1 MPISEEPY
9 YCHEQIEIPPLLP
22 DILKQFT
29 KAAIR
34 TQPKD
39 PLVWSYE
46 YFKSLAYNEVPPV
59 KERLEMAISSQK
71 TDTGL
76 TPGLLKILHNQLG
89 GIQRV
94 NLCKIEEKWLALALP
109 LERLQEIW
117 RIGNFGDDARWLHFF
132 ALAATQVAPTLATT
146 MKLLCELLTS
156 DPEGGHARISFELF
170 SDLYRYLAQIDG
182 NVPLAHQEQLLTYLS
197 FDVHGAC
204 GLISPRDFL
213 RPSAPKLH
221 PNQCQ

>member
-1 MPISEEPY
+1 MSKVDDVIS
-9 YCHEQIEIPPLLP
+9 
-22 DILKQFT
+22 FVV
-29 KAAIR
+29 
-34 TQPKD
+34 KD
-39 PLVWSYE
+39 
-46 YFKSLAYNEVPPV
+46 
-59 KERLEMAISSQK
+59 RLEMVISSQK

-89 GIQRV
+89 GFHRV
-94 NLCKIEEKWLALALP
+94 NICKIEEKWLALALP
-109 LERLQEIW
+109 LERFQEIW

-132 ALAATQVAPTLATT
+132 AIAATQVAPTLATT

-156 DPEGGHARISFELF
+156 DPEGGPARISFELF
-170 SDLYRYLAQIDG
+170 SDLYRYLAQTDG
-182 NVPLAHQEQLLTYLS
+182 NVPVAHQEQILTYLS